1 MEARLSELKAQIS
14 EKDEKLSRS
23 EEEVI
28 KLTKKCAELMTKDLK
43 SGTSILK
50 WDAKIV
56 DNYIKFM
63 LSSWNC
69 VIIILKLNINYDENF
84 STSLRIHKFLLEI

>member
-43 SGTSILK
+43 SGYLE
-50 WDAKIV
+50 WDA
-56 DNYIKFM
+56 
-63 LSSWNC
+63 
-69 VIIILKLNINYDENF
+69 
-84 STSLRIHKFLLEI
+84 

>member
-23 EEEVI
+23 EDEVI

-43 SGTSILK
+43 SGQAYLQ
-50 WDAKIV
+50 
-56 DNYIKFM
+56 
-63 LSSWNC
+63 
-69 VIIILKLNINYDENF
+69 
-84 STSLRIHKFLLEI
+84 